1 MSTNQHEQPF
11 DFQEMP
17 GAPKLEWARASIDYV
32 QLAWRY
38 KVWLA
43 TGLVCGLMLGH
54 LAYKHVGPEYQATE
68 KILVSKRF
76 NVPMRDEDGPD
87 NSSGERGTHIAVI
100 MSPLIVQKAVEQG
113 NLAQLPSLR
122 GSKDPV
128 DDVLDCVKVQRSAG
142 DDRSVDNVFDIIV
155 KNGNRKDAVAIADA
169 IVEAYRTYLK
179 ELHDRNMAQLNAD
192 INAATSE
199 LETRI
204 NSKREDYATFRAGAP
219 VHLKATI
226 RGQNG
231 ERISVAT
238 NVHQENL
245 EALDKERQ
253 LILVKKAE
261 LQGQLQATEGW
272 LAEGRPREE
281 LLASIQLFSAPR
293 SRAGSS
299 SDPRL
304 APGAGGGARGSL
316 DARLLELIMHE
327 RQLLLEFGDDWPEVV
342 STRSQIATI
351 QEFYR
356 RQGLVIPGQ
365 GLRAGVS
372 PGQNA
377 NVAGPRSSE
386 FRTAGGRDIV
396 DIYLVSLRQQLDA
409 FRLREQEL
417 DRQYQAESA
426 HARSL
431 AVYLEEDRRHNDA
444 IDRLD
449 GLWRA
454 YQAEEAKLG
463 VYMKEPGYTLDV
475 IAPARDQLSMKK
487 IIKVYGAGVAVV
499 CGFVCGLI
507 FLREWQDTTLRS
519 VEEIRNSL
527 PLPILGSV
535 PSFHTGGLKKHGS
548 PLEGALCYFHRPGS
562 PEAEAYRSVRTA
574 FFVCVNDGQKV
585 IQVTS
590 PEPGD
595 GKSTLISNLAVAI
608 AQSGK
613 NVLLIDADLRRPT
626 LHTLFGLRQG
636 FGVTDVLSGD
646 LDIGTAAQPTVVGGL
661 SVLTSGALPPNPAE
675 LLASPSFERML
686 RSAKEEYDLVLID
699 TPPLLAV
706 SDPCIAAQR
715 MDALI
720 LVLRLAKNRRTAAK
734 RATELIQTNNVPV
747 IGVVCNGTDAAA
759 EGYDY
764 RATYGSYA
772 PEPAAPTKTAA
783 PQSELA
789 PV

>member
-32 QLAWRY
+32 QLAWKY
-38 KVWLA
+38 KFWLA
-43 TGLVCGLMLGH
+43 TGVFCGLILGH
-54 LAYKHVGPEYQATE
+54 LAYKHSGPEYQATE

-87 NSSGERGTHIAVI
+87 NTSGERGTHIAVI
-100 MSPLIVQKAVEQG
+100 MSPLIVEMAVEQG
-113 NLAQLPSLR
+113 NLRQLPSLR

-128 DDVLDCVKVQRSAG
+128 EDVLDCVKVQRTAG

-169 IVEAYRTYLK
+169 VVEAYRTYLR
-179 ELHDRNMAQLNAD
+179 ELHDRNVAQVQAD
-192 INAATSE
+192 IDAATDALNE
-199 LETRI
+199 KIRK
-204 NSKREDYATFRAGAP
+204 KREEYAEFRARAP
-219 VHLKATI
+219 IHLKAPV

-231 ERISVAT
+231 ERVSVAT

-245 EALDKERQ
+245 EVLDKERQ
-253 LILVKKAE
+253 IILVKKAE
-261 LQGQLQATEGW
+261 LQGRLQAAEAW
-272 LAEGRPREE
+272 LASGRPREE
-281 LLASIQLFSAPR
+281 LAASIQLFSAPQ
-293 SRAGSS
+293 SRAGAS
-299 SDPRL
+299 SDPKVAL
-304 APGAGGGARGSL
+304 GGGAASSL
-316 DARLLELIMHE
+316 DGQLMQLIMQE
-327 RQLLLEFGDDWPEVV
+327 RRLLLEFGEDWPEVI

-356 RQGLVIPGQ
+356 LKGLPIPGQ
-365 GLRAGVS
+365 ELRAAVNGAPTANS
-372 PGQNA
+372 PR
-377 NVAGPRSSE
+377 PRAAE
-386 FRTAGGRDIV
+386 FRTVGGRDIV
-396 DIYLVSLRQQLDA
+396 DIYLVSLRQQLEG
-409 FRLREQEL
+409 FGLREREL
-417 DRQYQAESA
+417 DRSYLAESA
-426 HARSL
+426 EARKLS
-431 AVYLEEDRRHNDA
+431 VFLEEDRRHNDA

-449 GLWRA
+449 ERWRA
-454 YQAEEAKLG
+454 YQAEEVKLTSLLT
-463 VYMKEPGYTLDV
+463 EPGYTLEV
-475 IAPARDQLSMKK
+475 IAPARDQLSLKK
-487 IIKVYGAGVAVV
+487 IIKMYGAGVIAA
-499 CGFVCGLI
+499 CGLICGLI

-535 PSFHTGGLKKHGS
+535 PSFQTGGLKKHGS
-548 PLEGALCYFHRPGS
+548 PLQGALCYFHRPGS

-595 GKSTLISNLAVAI
+595 GKSTLISNLAVAV

-613 NVLLIDADLRRPT
+613 RVLLIDSDLRRPT
-626 LHTLFGLRQG
+626 IHSLFGLRQD
-636 FGVTDVLSGD
+636 FGATDVLKGD
-646 LDIGTAAQPTVVGGL
+646 LDLLTAAQPTVVEGL
-661 SVLTSGALPPNPAE
+661 SVLASGSLPPNPAE
-675 LLASPSFERML
+675 LIASPAFETML
-686 RSAKEEYDLVLID
+686 KSAEEEFDLVLVD
-699 TPPLLAV
+699 TPPILAV

-715 MDALI
+715 TDAMI

-734 RATELIQTNNVPV
+734 KATELIQTNNIPV

-759 EGYDY
+759 DGYNY

-772 PEPAAPTKTAA
+772 PETV
-783 PQSELA
+783 A
-789 PV
+789 PVASTKPQRELVPV